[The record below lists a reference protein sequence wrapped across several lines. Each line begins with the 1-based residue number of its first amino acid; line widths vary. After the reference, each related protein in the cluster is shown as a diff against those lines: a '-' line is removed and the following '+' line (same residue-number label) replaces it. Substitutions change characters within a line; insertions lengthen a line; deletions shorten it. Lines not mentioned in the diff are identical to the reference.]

1 MRLLMLVIFTCAT
14 ATMSAAQ
21 QPQSTGKTAQ
31 PCSEPEQRQLDFW
44 IGSWDLTWPGN
55 TAGQLAHGTN
65 NVTRILDGCVVQEN
79 FSGGDAM
86 PLRGLSVSL
95 FNARSGKW
103 QQTWVDDRG
112 GVLEFSGEFKDGALR
127 LQAEQLGQNGKKMLQ
142 RMTFTQLVRLI
153 LNEPLWLDQAKRAQ
167 VCQSADPRSCKRA
180 CLFCVVNSLLVLH
193 AANRVHR
200 DPDVLQGD
208 ATTCP
213 TQR

>member
-14 ATMSAAQ
+14 ATVSAAQQ

-44 IGSWDLTWPGN
+44 IGSWELTWPGN

-103 QQTWVDDRG
+103 QQTWVDNEGAYLDF
-112 GVLEFSGEFKDGALR
+112 VGEFKDGQMTLAR
-127 LQAEQLGQNGKKMLQ
+127 EATKPDGRKVIQ
-142 RMTFTQLVRLI
+142 RMVYKNITPSEFDWNWENSSDGGNT
-153 LNEPLWLDQAKRAQ
+153 WK
-167 VCQSADPRSCKRA
+167 
-180 CLFCVVNSLLVLH
+180 VVWPIH
-193 AANRVHR
+193 YHR
-200 DPDVLQGD
+200 K
-208 ATTCP
+208 T
-213 TQR
+213 